1 MLKNICNAACRLFT
15 VMVVVYSLLI
25 LLIYSADPESS
36 MALSALRIFLFF
48 PFSVAVCAANR
59 IFDIRG
65 MDSWLKT
72 SLHFISTMLA
82 TYLCLILP
90 IGSDLT
96 PTAMLVGMF
105 LFCVIYAIAFAAM
118 SVLRAKVNRAR
129 NDEQE
134 YSPVYRKSIDK
145 K

>member
-1 MLKNICNAACRLFT
+1 MYKQVLTSACRLFT
-15 VMVVVYSLLI
+15 AMVTVYSLLI

-48 PFSVAVCAANR
+48 PFSLAVCAANR
-59 IFDIRG
+59 IFDIKG

-105 LFCVIYAIAFAAM
+105 LFCVIYATAFAILA
-118 SVLRAKVNRAR
+118 VLRAKAGRAH
-129 NDEQE
+129 NDAQE
-134 YSPVYRKSIDK
+134 YTPVYRKSIDK

>member
-1 MLKNICNAACRLFT
+1 MLKKTLTAACRLFT
-15 VMVVVYSLLI
+15 AMAVCYSLLI
-25 LLIYSADPESS
+25 LLIYSADPKSS
-36 MALSALRIFLFF
+36 MAISAARLVLFF
-48 PFSVAVCAANR
+48 PFSLTVCAATR
-59 IFDIRG
+59 IFDIKG
-65 MDSWLKT
+65 MDNWLKT

-105 LFCVIYAIAFAAM
+105 LFCVIYAAVFA
-118 SVLRAKVNRAR
+118 VLALCRAKVGRER
-129 NDEQE
+129 NLAQD
-134 YSPVYRKSIDK
+134 YTPIYRKTDDK